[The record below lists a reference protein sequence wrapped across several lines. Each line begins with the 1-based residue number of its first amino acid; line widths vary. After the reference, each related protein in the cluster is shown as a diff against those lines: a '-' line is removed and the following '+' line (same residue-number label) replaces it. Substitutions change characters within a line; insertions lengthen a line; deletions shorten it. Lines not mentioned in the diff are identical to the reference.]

1 MSDGRK
7 YLSRAF
13 ATICIV
19 PVTGTALALSAAAPA
34 AAAPDVDHVTKKA
47 QALSG
52 AAHDA
57 AQRYHRARVDARQAR
72 HRLVSLRT
80 ELAQRQKALEAFRA
94 QVASSVVVSS
104 TGDDVMLTSEPP
116 SPATSVGLA
125 DRLSTVSQ
133 FDDRQTELLTRY
145 AQQVQ
150 HLQAR
155 QNATVAEVSHAVAH
169 ADRARAL
176 KLRTARRAAAAAKL
190 LDVLK
195 ERAAARAS
203 RSAERTSAGATPP
216 VAGAVSG
223 RAAAAVSYALAQVGK
238 AYVFGAAGP
247 SAFDCS
253 GLTMRAWAQAGVSLP
268 HSSSA
273 QMGSGPSVPQSQ
285 LQPGDLVFYYSP
297 VSHVGMY
304 IGNGQIVNAE
314 NPGVGVKIT
323 GVNSMPYA
331 GAVRP
336 G

>member
-1 MSDGRK
+1 LSDGRK

-34 AAAPDVDHVTKKA
+34 AAAPDVDHMSTKVH
-47 QALSG
+47 ALSG
-52 AAHDA
+52 AAHHA
-57 AQRYHRARVDARQAR
+57 AQRYHRARVDARQAH
-72 HRLVSLRT
+72 HRLESLRT
-80 ELAQRQKALEAFRA
+80 QLAQREKALEAFRA

-104 TGDDVMLTSEPP
+104 QGDDVTLTSEPP

-125 DRLSTVSQ
+125 DRLSTVTQ
-133 FDDRQTELLTRY
+133 FDDRQTELLTAY

-155 QNATVAEVSHAVAH
+155 QHVTVREVSHAVAH
-169 ADRARAL
+169 ADRARVL

-190 LDVLK
+190 LDELK

-203 RSAERTSAGATPP
+203 RSAERTPAGGITP

-223 RAAAAVSYALAQVGK
+223 RAATAVAYALAQVGK
-238 AYVFGAAGP
+238 AYVYGAAGP

-273 QMGSGPSVPQSQ
+273 QTGSGRSVSQSQ